1 MSTPHTHT
9 PLVRGIH
16 SACRRDA
23 RSGFTL
29 VELLVV
35 IAIIAVLIGLLL
47 PAVQSAREAARRSSC
62 ASNLKQIGMA
72 IQSHLGAT
80 RRFPPGIS
88 RPTADATGAA
98 WHANNQAGWGWS
110 TFIMPYMEAS
120 NLYDEIVGSGALIAG
135 RVAAAT
141 AGERASLFLDA
152 AFRDGPLA
160 NTMPAL
166 RSGLGTYRCPSSTA
180 PLVTDD
186 GFQVIN
192 YVASGG
198 WDVDN
203 FPGGAAPD
211 SGGLFVAYGR
221 GPINESMVTDGLS
234 KTIAV
239 AEVSRYG
246 RQAAGNMRPL
256 FNTDTPTPRVAAF
269 DNDRRACI
277 RFVRGRGGQTNNE
290 CRRPNCE
297 QSPSPDITFNSDLWW
312 GFNSEHPGGIQVV
325 AADGSTQF
333 LTDSISGDIW
343 QALGTRAGG
352 ETVSFGDQ

>member
-1 MSTPHTHT
+1 MRAS
-9 PLVRGIH
+9 
-16 SACRRDA
+16 RDLSRA
-23 RSGFTL
+23 GFTL

-62 ASNLKQIGMA
+62 ANNLRQIGTA
-72 IQSHLGAT
+72 LQTVLSAT
-80 RRFPPGIS
+80 KKFPVGIS

-98 WHANNQAGWGWS
+98 WHANNQTGWGWS
-110 TFIMPYMEAS
+110 TFILPYVEAG
-120 NLYDEIVGSGALIAG
+120 NLYDEIAGSGALTSG
-135 RVAAAT
+135 RVPAAT

-152 AFRDGPLA
+152 TFRDGPLA
-160 NTMPAL
+160 PIMPAL
-166 RSGLGTYRCPSSTA
+166 RNGLPSYRCPSSTA
-180 PLVTDD
+180 PAVSDD
-186 GFQVIN
+186 GFQIIS

-198 WDVDN
+198 FDVDN
-203 FPGGAAPD
+203 FPGNAAPD
-211 SGGLFVAYGR
+211 SGGIFAAYGR
-221 GPINESMVTDGLS
+221 GPITEAMVTDGLS

-246 RQAAGNMRPL
+246 RQLAGNMRPL
-256 FNTDTPTPRVAAF
+256 FAGDTPAPRIAAF

-297 QSPSPDITFNSDLWW
+297 QAAGITSTSDLWW
-312 GFNSEHPGGIQVV
+312 GFNSEHPGGIQCV

-333 LTDSISGDIW
+333 ISDNVSPDVW
-343 QALGTRAGG
+343 HALGTRAGN
-352 ETVSFGDQ
+352 ETVSFGDN